1 MKILMLTPYLPYPL
15 SSGGQIRSYNLLKNL
30 SSKHEITL
38 VALIKH
44 DTEKKYISNL
54 AEYCHKILP
63 AKRPEKPWTVA
74 NILKTGLGLYPFLVV
89 RNYSPE
95 AKDIVIEELKKE
107 TYDLIH
113 AETFYVMPHIPQTVT
128 PVLLVEQTIEYLVYL
143 HFTDT
148 IKNLLLRLL
157 LRLDVN
163 KIRYWEEYYWK
174 KAERVVAMSEADK
187 KVMQARDKKLDVSIV
202 PNGVDKDFFTFK
214 PKVNRQAPIILFV
227 GNFKWLQNR
236 EAVTILVNKIWPRLS
251 RQLPQ
256 AKLWIVGKFPSAE
269 ILAYGNE
276 RVKVVSDMD
285 DIRQV
290 YHKADL
296 MIAPI
301 YGPGGTRYKILEAMA
316 TGVPVVTTPQG
327 IEGLGVKDQ
336 AHALIRSEPEDMVS
350 AALKLIHNPDL
361 YAKMA
366 QSANEFV
373 RKRYNWERIA
383 QALDEIYQQVA
394 RHEHKA

>member
-44 DTEKKYISNL
+44 DSEKKYISNL
-54 AEYCHKILP
+54 AGYCHKILP
-63 AKRPEKPWTVA
+63 AKRPEKPWTAA
-74 NILKTGLGLYPFLVV
+74 NILKTGLGLSPFLVV

-113 AETFYVMPHIPQTVT
+113 AETFYVMPHIPQTIT

-148 IKNLLLRLL
+148 IKNLPLRLL

-187 KVMQARDKKLDVSIV
+187 KVMQARDKQLDVSIV

-214 PKVNRQAPIILFV
+214 PKVNRQAPTILFV

-236 EAVTILVNKIWPRLS
+236 EAVTILVNKIWPRLN

-276 RVKVVSDMD
+276 RVKVMSDMD

-327 IEGLGVKDQ
+327 IEGLGAKDQ
-336 AHALIRSEPEDMVS
+336 LHALIRSEPEDMVS
-350 AALKLIHNPDL
+350 AALKLMHNQDL